1 MRLISSFCALACV
14 SALPLAAVAQTAA
27 EPPAPETAPD
37 TAGRTVLDV
46 TASGTLTGLAADALG
61 PDAALTVRLHG
72 PVAFDVDTADFAS
85 LEIFADDPA
94 VKLTVSDTAAYDRI
108 TAVSIPAAASGE
120 PAAATFTAAAASA
133 GVATLADGDT
143 APAVT
148 PQNRVISI
156 NFAGTRPTTDVNG
169 TTDVTVES
177 TDSTGYVKMAGTA
190 WENAT
195 GASSSEVVAVGVYK
209 FDGAASTTE
218 TISLAYQSK
227 NTWTVGGTSAESYN
241 VIHRGYLDDGSGVT
255 IDVGN
260 IPFTTY
266 DVYVYS
272 MTDDTSRQFKPI
284 KIRHPTTYGGED
296 GTSVMYTAGLNN
308 GVAIVTTNN
317 TDYFG
322 TSKAQGIVLND
333 NVICIAGQEGA
344 NLTIETFS
352 SDGSAAVRSCVAAVQ
367 IVESFVR
374 SITAA
379 EGAVGLDSLGLS
391 GTATLED
398 GAVLTVNVQPNRLK
412 VIGPETGT
420 ATLKIAAD
428 VDFSKIDLSE
438 ARNVTIELV
447 SGCTTIPGGEW
458 AVGDVT
464 ISTPVTLTV
473 DGADVTPYWSVGG
486 SLTIAEGSSLTVA
499 VAEGVTI
506 TKPIQVISAGG
517 TISGTISA
525 TAGLKVTKVG
535 NVCWLTGSGTI
546 RPKDELSGSVT
557 WSSIKDSLVDN
568 SGASA
573 NLTEASSLVLTF
585 AAGASE
591 GTTLTIDEALTLGS
605 LAVNN
610 QSANPVS
617 IELGT
622 GGSLTV
628 ANQVT
633 VAAGGVSLPIGT
645 LFDMTTVG
653 KTSAPSAPADKPAFV
668 VAAGATATLTGGVS
682 GTSYIRKEPITGG
695 GTVVKSEGISRL
707 DLCGVPGAVPNLED
721 VTLCIEGG
729 GLKLTTGDV
738 AGNNNA
744 VLKSATVVFVGT
756 NPALYMY
763 GWARL
768 GGEVTFVSE
777 SDTGYSFNNN
787 DVTSFLSLDNAEATL
802 VLKRGENATE
812 GVALPRVVLTSGVA
826 ARVES
831 GHATINLNGTSGSI
845 SVNGGKLTLE
855 DPVAE
860 VPVTVASG
868 ATVSVPA
875 NAGTLAL
882 GGISGKGVIEI
893 VPGSTA
899 VSGFGMEAGKFNGT
913 LRIAEGVTK
922 SGDWTI
928 PCNVELNGTAG
939 AGLTVG
945 NGYTLSGTGAV
956 NGTLTF
962 ENGATLDA
970 SVGAL
975 TVGGLVQPD
984 TGTVTVK
991 VAENAA
997 VEDAVLRLSSGTAD
1011 ALAAAQFTV
1020 AERDTLRVAA
1030 SGSDYVLAPRMPTDG
1045 EASVTVTKPADGSP
1059 LNWSDLQWTV
1069 GGGTYPSAAA
1079 GATNA
1084 LTLELPEGVTV
1095 AVDETITAKSLTV
1108 TVVDGNG
1115 DGQVTDPAT
1124 LLLRG
1129 DDDLAGIAETL
1140 TVTAPAVLQVPCTG
1154 TAQQIE
1160 TMNLAKVRGTGVLE
1174 ISGVAGATCSAQGLS
1189 TEAGVAFGGTLRIAE
1204 GVTTSGDWMIPCN
1217 VELNG
1222 TVSGTLTVPNGK
1234 RFGGSG
1240 TVTGQLKLE
1249 NGYILK
1255 CGARAEDVP
1264 LIGTEVGE
1272 GTRVFDTSVQT
1283 TGGRL
1288 WRDTA
1293 KEDFILRLA
1302 KRHEHD
1308 PAFIADSS
1316 GYVVEPFAENDVSGL
1331 RLAAAF
1337 ELDLSDL
1344 RDPGKTS
1351 GTYAWNVA
1359 DNWLAPGGGNA
1370 VPGADAVVRIMVPAG
1385 RNVTVVIPPDF
1396 TAAVRAIQ
1404 VIGMTGEAAGG
1415 TTGTLRWVEGNMPS
1429 GSEDVPSPTKLTSTL
1444 TAQEIRMAGPMEITQ
1459 ECNVSVQ
1466 GQGAHI
1472 GSDAAHCSVWIKAGK
1487 FDTNL
1492 LLVANTELRVGGG
1505 SLEASVSCGFLNLQ
1519 TQSGGAGLLKIDQN
1533 GVFTPSYIHGI
1544 SKQDRLELAGGTFTV
1559 PAGGMELSD
1568 QIEVSADSTLHFA
1581 GTELAKAIL
1590 SFAADA
1596 PRTGFSGSGTLTLTG
1611 TGTLNASNATEG
1623 SAYTGHLQFP
1633 VGNQVVC
1640 NIGQRRPAIGGAP
1653 YRIEVVPNTEEANEV
1668 RIPLNNADTFVI
1680 PPLSD
1685 ADATAGV
1692 AVSGW
1697 VGTVAKI
1704 DRSKTPADL
1713 VLTPLGY
1720 PTLDGGAVPGISGE
1734 AAMVLR
1740 ELANSGNRNFT
1751 VRQETV
1757 TGEPMDFNATGVNAA
1772 LLLFTNVAKAEDD
1785 DSVTV
1790 AYAFGISDITVEG
1803 DDIIVT
1809 AKVLGPKGAATAA
1822 YDTDTLVML
1831 QQNNLNVNSER
1842 TFSADRSQVHLR
1854 LKGAFKELAADSS
1867 ARFTVK
1873 AVPSYAN
1880 GGEGDFDA
1888 TASDLPW
1895 DEWP

>member
-27 EPPAPETAPD
+27 ETPAPETAPE

-108 TAVSIPAAASGE
+108 TAVSIPKANAASGE

-133 GVATLADGDT
+133 GIATLAEGDT

-148 PQNRVISI
+148 PQNRVISV
-156 NFAGTRPTTDVNG
+156 NFGPSGDDATYKVSSQSEGLY
-169 TTDVTVES
+169 
-177 TDSTGYVKMAGTA
+177 GYVGMAPGSWA
-190 WENAT
+190 DFVGAT
-195 GASSSEVVAVGVYK
+195 GAEVSGSS
-209 FDGAASTTE
+209 D
-218 TISLAYQSK
+218 TISAHPFDSDSGIGAVDNIHLSYSAK
-227 NTWTVGGTSAESYN
+227 NMWKVETATNFN
-241 VIHRGYLDDGSGVT
+241 VVHRGYLDDGSGVT

-272 MTDDTSRQFKPI
+272 MTDNTSRQFKPI
-284 KIRHPTTYGGED
+284 KIRHPTTYRGED

-308 GVAIVTTNN
+308 GVAIVTTNGA
-317 TDYFG
+317 DYFG

-352 SDGSAAVRSCVAAVQ
+352 SDGSAEVRSCVAAVQ

-379 EGAVGLDSLGLS
+379 EGAVGLGSLGLS

-398 GAVLTVNVQPNRLK
+398 GAVLTVDVQPNRLK

-420 ATLKIAAD
+420 ATLQIAAN

-438 ARNVTIELV
+438 AANVNIEFVTPDAGSSLTVTGSLQVPGNVTV
-447 SGCTTIPGGEW
+447 
-458 AVGDVT
+458 
-464 ISTPVTLTV
+464 STPVTLTV

-486 SLTIAEGSSLTVA
+486 TLTIADGGTLTVDA
-499 VAEGVTI
+499 AEGVRI

-517 TISGTISA
+517 TIPGTISA
-525 TAGLKVTKVG
+525 TAGLKVTQVG

-546 RPKDELSGSVT
+546 RPENELSGSVN
-557 WSSIKDSLVDN
+557 WSNIENSLVDN

-585 AAGASE
+585 AADASE

-617 IELGT
+617 IALGP

-633 VAAGGVSLPIGT
+633 VAAGNVSLPIGT
-645 LFDMTTVG
+645 LFDTTTDENTAFTTV
-653 KTSAPSAPADKPAFV
+653 PADKPAFV

-738 AGNNNA
+738 AGTNNA
-744 VLKSATVVFVGT
+744 VLKSATVVFAGT

-777 SDTGYSFNNN
+777 SNTTSRLNNS

-831 GHATINLNGTSGSI
+831 GHATINLHGTSGSI

-882 GGISGKGVIEI
+882 GGIRGKGVIEI

-913 LRIAEGVTK
+913 LRVTEGVTK
-922 SGDWTI
+922 TQDSGSWTI

-939 AGLTVG
+939 SLTVG
-945 NGYTLSGTGAV
+945 SAYTLSGTGAV

-970 SVGAL
+970 SAGAL
-975 TVGGLVQPD
+975 TVSGLTLPD

-991 VAENAA
+991 VA
-997 VEDAVLRLSSGTAD
+997 DAQPGAPVLRLSSGTAD

-1030 SGSDYVLAPRMPTDG
+1030 SGSDYVLALRMPTDG
-1045 EASVTVTKPADGSP
+1045 EASVTVTKPDGGSS
-1059 LNWSDLQWTV
+1059 LNWSELQWTV

-1084 LTLELPEGVTV
+1084 LALALPEGVTV
-1095 AVDETITAKSLTV
+1095 TVDEPITAKSLTV
-1108 TVVDGNG
+1108 TVVDGDA
-1115 DGQVTDPAT
+1115 DGQVTKPAT

-1129 DDDLAGIAETL
+1129 DEDLAGIAETL

-1160 TMNLAKVRGTGVLE
+1160 TMKLSKVRGSGVLE
-1174 ISGVAGATCSAQGLS
+1174 IAKGTEGATCSALGLS
-1189 TEAGVAFGGTLRIAE
+1189 TEAGVAFGGTLRIAK
-1204 GVTTSGDWMIPCN
+1204 GVTTSGDWKIPCN

-1255 CGARAEDVP
+1255 CGASAAQVP

-1272 GTRVFDTSVQT
+1272 GTRVFDTSVQV

-1302 KRHEHD
+1302 KIDDYD

-1316 GYVVEPFAENDVSGL
+1316 GYVVDKFTENGVSGL

-1351 GTYAWNVA
+1351 GTYAWNESG
-1359 DNWLAPGGGNA
+1359 NWLAPGGGNG
-1370 VPGADAVVRIMVPAG
+1370 VPGADDVVRIMVPAS
-1385 RNVTVVIPPDF
+1385 RNVTVVIPPNI

-1404 VIGMTGEAAGG
+1404 VIGMTGEADGW
-1415 TTGTLRWVEGNMPS
+1415 TSGTLRWVEG
-1429 GSEDVPSPTKLTSTL
+1429 TL
-1444 TAQEIRMAGPMEITQ
+1444 TEGTETVIPSATLKTQEIRMAGPMEITQ

-1466 GQGAHI
+1466 GQGAYI
-1472 GSDAAHCSVWIKAGK
+1472 GSGAADCSVWIKAGK

-1492 LLVANTELRVGGG
+1492 LLVANTDLRVGGE
-1505 SLEASVSCGFLNLQ
+1505 SSKASVSCDFLNLQ
-1519 TQSGGAGLLKIDQN
+1519 TQSGGTGLLKIDQN

-1590 SFAADA
+1590 SFVDGA

-1611 TGTLNASNATEG
+1611 TGTLDASNATG
-1623 SAYTGHLQFP
+1623 DGAYTGHLQFP
-1633 VGNQVVC
+1633 KGNQVVC
-1640 NIGQRRPAIGGAP
+1640 NIGQRRPAIGGEP
-1653 YRIEVVPNTEEANEV
+1653 YRIEVVRKASGEESEV
-1668 RIPLNNADTFVI
+1668 RIPLYGVDTFVM

-1692 AVSGW
+1692 AVSEW
-1697 VGTVAKI
+1697 VGTVAEI
-1704 DRSKTPADL
+1704 DTSETSAEL

-1720 PTLDGGAVPGISGE
+1720 PQLEGGAVPGISGE

-1740 ELANSGNRNFT
+1740 KLANSSNRNFT
-1751 VRQETV
+1751 VRQTTV
-1757 TGEPMDFNATGVNAA
+1757 TGDSMDFDANGVNAA
-1772 LLLFTNVAKAEDD
+1772 LLLFTNVAKKETDGP
-1785 DSVTV
+1785 VTV

-1809 AKVLGPKGAATAA
+1809 AKVLGPEGAATAA
-1822 YDTDTLVML
+1822 DFAEAASVFLYRDGVQSTAV
-1831 QQNNLNVNSER
+1831 S
-1842 TFSADRSQVHLR
+1842 SAGKEAGTQVFR
-1854 LKGAFKELAADSS
+1854 LEGALSALEADS
-1867 ARFTVK
+1867 AATFTVK
-1873 AVPSYAN
+1873 AEDKS
-1880 GGEGDFDA
+1880 A
-1888 TASDLPW
+1888 TVSA
-1895 DEWP
+1895 E